1 MTNCYICGKG
11 CNPVLT
17 DKVDGKSFCTSRCRN
32 AYKDLIIARLKC
44 ATQGLLNMVYVDVSK
59 PFGDDTQKVVDEAE
73 KLLEEFEESKETK
86 RQEDKG

>member
-1 MTNCYICGKG
+1 MTNCYICDKG

-44 ATQGLLNMVYVDVSK
+44 ATQGLLNVVYVDVSK
-59 PFGDDTQKVVDEAE
+59 PFGDDTQKSVDEAE
-73 KLLEEFEESKETK
+73 KLLKEAGVSSATIL
-86 RQEDKG
+86 